1 MGRAIY
7 LHGLASSPD
16 SKKVAWLRPRFAA
29 AGWRL
34 DGPDLNVPT
43 FEGMRVSCQV
53 QAVASA
59 VEESPEIRPL
69 LIGSSLGAL
78 STLVYA
84 SRNPDRVGKI
94 VLLAPALDFVATR
107 LARLAGSTAAQW
119 AERGYVHITH
129 YDGVMRKLGH
139 QLATDAAQFDF
150 LGLEL
155 PNPVLLLHGEDDGVV
170 SYAGSVLWAS
180 TRPAVRLQ
188 GIPGGD
194 HSLLAKMDIIWEAIS
209 TFAGISPTPAT

>member
-1 MGRAIY
+1 MKRAIY

-16 SKKVAWLRPRFAA
+16 SKKAAWLRPRFEA

-43 FEGMRVSCQV
+43 FEGMRVSSQV
-53 QAVASA
+53 AAVSA
-59 VEESPEIRPL
+59 AVDEFPGVRPL

-84 SRNPDRVGKI
+84 SRHPERVGKI
-94 VLLAPALDFVATR
+94 VLLAPALDFIATH
-107 LARLAGSTAAQW
+107 LAQLAGSTAARW
-119 AERGYVHITH
+119 AAQGYVNITH
-129 YDGVMRKLGH
+129 YDGVLRKLGH

-150 LGLEL
+150 LGLQL
-155 PNPVLLLHGEDDGVV
+155 SSPILLLHGEEDEVV
-170 SYAGSVLWAS
+170 SYAGSALWSATRS
-180 TRPAVRLQ
+180 TVCLQ

-194 HSLLAKMDIIWEAIS
+194 HSLLDKMEIIWAAIS
-209 TFAGISPTPAT
+209 NFAPVTPAVAT